1 MSKINSYY
9 CPKCGKFTK
18 HIKISYREYCALTGF
33 DTSTQIVGGVVC
45 DFLGLGK
52 VFDITCGVNPYKC
65 MECGKAS
72 SRNLKGGVALGGD
85 PEELKNEHW
94 D

>member
-1 MSKINSYY
+1 M
-9 CPKCGKFTK
+9 
-18 HIKISYREYCALTGF
+18 R
-33 DTSTQIVGGVVC
+33 
-45 DFLGLGK
+45 FLGLGK

-85 PEELKNEHW
+85 PEELKKEHW